1 MIDIPLPS
9 PSHVIERQP
18 RRVLYPGTHSSI
30 NTQDANDFSKN
41 APLETTSQMT
51 SKFQLVYPGSQLLAG
66 FTANLLTALVKIHSC
81 DSALYAEVLRA
92 T

>member
-51 SKFQLVYPGSQLLAG
+51 SKF
-66 FTANLLTALVKIHSC
+66 
-81 DSALYAEVLRA
+81 
-92 T
+92 